1 LNSKAKKSVSGG
13 AKKSAPVEVVFV
25 EQLEL
30 QSPVQPKVKSK
41 SRVQIKKVA
50 VQTLE
55 PSAGIQEAAPK
66 SKSREGAS
74 PLGATTGLNNLEALA
89 APQEVVPLAIK
100 PKTRRARPEVL
111 LVDPESALLEPVVV
125 ESETVE
131 AVKLEVTEVPTSA
144 LTQAPKKTRGRKK
157 AIPEA
162 PQQLELLP
170 LETPDAVRLEP
181 ESVDET
187 LIENLDAETLKPIPV
202 PEASK
207 PTVRA
212 RKAGRTNIFETQ
224 KAPLDPL
231 EALLEFFRAN
241 PRAHQ
246 VRDIAKRLPAFD
258 YERLGGRKGLE
269 DSLENLV
276 AAGRLTLVRRHTYGL
291 PRDVNLVVG
300 RYSVTG
306 NRGGIVQPETPGM
319 KEFSIDARDSLFA
332 WHGDRVVVREERSQ
346 NRSRGVVI
354 RILERDRD
362 EVVGTLEYRQ
372 GYAILRPD
380 ENKIPHRIVLMP
392 SLDRLS
398 AGARIVAKLHWPE
411 NTGEDEPFGE
421 ISSVLGISDSPEVE
435 TQAVVVKFDL
445 RDEFPADVMLET
457 EKIPREIPIKA
468 LQGRVDLRVKRVFT
482 IDGEDAKDFDDAIH
496 IEPLGNGNF
505 LVGVH
510 IADVSH
516 YVTDGSKLDVEAK
529 TRATSVYLP
538 GKVLPMLP
546 ERLSNGVCSLVPFA
560 DRLTVSALVEL
571 SPEGDV
577 VNYAVRNSVIHSK
590 ARLTYNE
597 VQSFSEGKSAM
608 PDHARDVEGDLHLL
622 LKLTTKMRE
631 KRFRDG
637 SLDFK
642 LSEVKVVLEPDG
654 SPRLVPV
661 REETA
666 RGLIEDLMLL
676 ANRLIAAFLLANDAP
691 ALFRIHEVPAETRF
705 KELLDALNRMGV
717 TQAGLLEPTPQA
729 YQQILASVRG
739 TPQESAVNSL
749 LLRSLRQAKYSSEN
763 KGHFGLAFS
772 DYLHF
777 TSPIRRYPDLLVHR
791 VLKLVIAQKLNDK
804 KRETLRESLPELGEF
819 VSERERNAT
828 SAERD
833 LNKYYQCKWAQGKI
847 GETWRGY
854 ISGVMPFGV
863 FVTLENG
870 VEGLMR
876 LEDMKDD
883 QYSFIQGSQAF
894 KGRQGRMFR
903 LGTPVRV
910 RIERVN
916 AVGREIDL
924 ALPVKENTMGKFRNR
939 PGGAGVQK
947 PAMLKGD
954 NRRRVVVL
962 DGKMHGEY
970 SRPVKV
976 TARKLYFGEWTRE
989 NMEADERGA
998 GSENRPNNNP
1008 NGSRPRP
1015 SAQPNN
1021 QARVN
1026 PNQHPRP
1033 NPNQHPRQNPNQAPR
1048 PNTEARVEGSTEP
1061 RVESRTEPRVEGRN
1075 DPRRRFNRP
1084 KNPNPQ
1090 NPNPQNPNP
1099 QNPATQSSSAPVVN
1113 PAASS
1118 VTATGQPAQAR
1129 PKFEPQKRRFE
1140 ERRPKPDVTAA
1151 VVAPVNHNRAQKGP
1165 LEGSTNPVPSAPRVE
1180 RPRVRPVI
1188 AGAEGAQPAT
1198 PANLVVGD
1206 QRQRRR
1212 RR

>member
-1 LNSKAKKSVSGG
+1 MAEALEPQNPGTL
-13 AKKSAPVEVVFV
+13 EV
-25 EQLEL
+25 
-30 QSPVQPKVKSK
+30 QSPSQPEV
-41 SRVQIKKVA
+41 
-50 VQTLE
+50 
-55 PSAGIQEAAPK
+55 APK
-66 SKSREGAS
+66 SRGRAQKIAPVAEVSAELELKPKTRGKQK
-74 PLGATTGLNNLEALA
+74 PLV
-89 APQEVVPLAIK
+89 EVAEPMAIK
-100 PKTRRARPEVL
+100 PKTRRARPEVS
-111 LVDPESALLEPVVV
+111 LVNIESSVLEPVMEVLTLEPVV
-125 ESETVE
+125 
-131 AVKLEVTEVPTSA
+131 EVPTPVIA
-144 LTQAPKKTRGRKK
+144 TPVEVEPKKTRGRKK
-157 AIPEA
+157 VIPEA
-162 PQQLELLP
+162 TQLELLP
-170 LETPDAVRLEP
+170 LEPATTEIVNLVPSVQLETPDEN
-181 ESVDET
+181 S
-187 LIENLDAETLKPIPV
+187 IENLDAETLKPIPV
-202 PEASK
+202 PEPSK
-207 PTVRA
+207 SAVRA
-212 RKAGRTNIFETQ
+212 RKVGRTNIFETQ

-241 PRAHQ
+241 PKAHQ

-319 KEFSIDARDSLFA
+319 KEFGIDARDSLFA

-362 EVVGTLEYRQ
+362 EVVGTLEYKQ

-392 SLDRLS
+392 YRDRLS
-398 AGARIVAKLHWPE
+398 AGARVVAKLHWPE

-445 RDEFPADVMLET
+445 RDEFPSDVMLET
-457 EKIPREIPIKA
+457 EKIPLEIPVKA

-516 YVTDGSKLDVEAK
+516 YVTDGSKLDIEAK

-631 KRFRDG
+631 KRFREG

-804 KRETLRESLPELGEF
+804 KREVLRETLPELGEF

-939 PGGAGVQK
+939 PGGALAQK
-947 PAMLKGD
+947 PAITKGD

-989 NMEADERGA
+989 NMEADDRGA
-998 GSENRPNNNP
+998 GSENRNNQLG
-1008 NGSRPRP
+1008 GSRPRP

-1021 QARVN
+1021 QARSN

-1033 NPNQHPRQNPNQAPR
+1033 NPNQHPRPNPNQAPR
-1048 PNTEARVEGSTEP
+1048 PTVEARVEGSSEI
-1061 RVESRTEPRVEGRN
+1061 RTEPRVEGRN

-1090 NPNPQNPNP
+1090 AA
-1099 QNPATQSSSAPVVN
+1099 ATQSSNIPVVS
-1113 PAASS
+1113 PATSS
-1118 VTATGQPAQAR
+1118 VTVAGQPAPAR

-1140 ERRPKPDVTAA
+1140 ERRPKSDVSAAA

-1165 LEGSTNPVPSAPRVE
+1165 LEGSTNPIPSAPRVE

-1198 PANLVVGD
+1198 PANLVAGAD
-1206 QRQRRR
+1206 RQRRR

>member
-1 LNSKAKKSVSGG
+1 VVKKKTIETQPLESQPASIGKAKRIVSRG
-13 AKKSAPVEVVFV
+13 AKS
-25 EQLEL
+25 
-30 QSPVQPKVKSK
+30 SPVVEEAMILEAQTPTLEMPEVKTRGRRKKLNLEPADTAPLEQATETASKPK
-41 SRVQIKKVA
+41 RGRPKKV
-50 VQTLE
+50 
-55 PSAGIQEAAPK
+55 S
-66 SKSREGAS
+66 
-74 PLGATTGLNNLEALA
+74 
-89 APQEVVPLAIK
+89 
-100 PKTRRARPEVL
+100 
-111 LVDPESALLEPVVV
+111 LEPVEPVMV
-125 ESETVE
+125 RERTD
-131 AVKLEVTEVPTSA
+131 P
-144 LTQAPKKTRGRKK
+144 APKTRGRKK
-157 AIPEA
+157 RVLETA
-162 PQQLELLP
+162 QLELLA
-170 LETPDAVRLEP
+170 LETPVLETP
-181 ESVDET
+181 TSETLALETPVSSVDET
-187 LIENLDAETLKPIPV
+187 SIENLDAETLKPIPALE
-202 PEASK
+202 PSK
-207 PTVRA
+207 PSVRA
-212 RKAGRTNIFETQ
+212 RKTGRTNIFETQ
-224 KAPLDPL
+224 KTPLDPL
-231 EALLEFFRAN
+231 EALLEYFRAN
-241 PRAHQ
+241 PKAHQ

-269 DSLENLV
+269 DSLEGLV

-319 KEFSIDARDSLFA
+319 KEFSIDARDSMFA
-332 WHGDRVVVREERSQ
+332 WHGDRVVVREERIRE
-346 NRSRGVVI
+346 RSRGVVI
-354 RILERDRD
+354 RVLERSRD

-392 SLDRLS
+392 YRDRLS
-398 AGARIVAKLHWPE
+398 AGARVVAKLHWPE

-457 EKIPREIPIKA
+457 EKIPLEIPVKA
-468 LQGRVDLRVKRVFT
+468 LQGRVDLRPKRVFT

-516 YVTDGSKLDVEAK
+516 YVTDGSKLDIEAK
-529 TRATSVYLP
+529 SRATSVYLP

-691 ALFRIHEVPAETRF
+691 ALFRVHEVPAETRF
-705 KELLDALNRMGV
+705 KELLEALNRMGV

-763 KGHFGLAFS
+763 KGHFGLAFT

-791 VLKLVIAQKLNDK
+791 VLKLVIAQKLSDK
-804 KRETLRESLPELGEF
+804 KRENLRETLPELGEF

-854 ISGVMPFGV
+854 ISGVMPFGA

-883 QYSFIQGSQAF
+883 QYSFIQGAQAF

-924 ALPVKENTMGKFRNR
+924 ALPVKENQMGKFRNR
-939 PGGAGVQK
+939 PGGALVTK
-947 PAMLKGD
+947 PAVIKGD

-976 TARKLYFGEWTRE
+976 TARKLYFGEWTRD
-989 NMEADERGA
+989 NMEPDERNGA
-998 GSENRPNNNP
+998 GNERNQNL
-1008 NGSRPRP
+1008 NGSRPHQ
-1015 SAQPNN
+1015 SAQAPRQHQN
-1021 QARVN
+1021 Q
-1026 PNQHPRP
+1026 QPRP
-1033 NPNQHPRQNPNQAPR
+1033 NPNQAPR
-1048 PNTEARVEGSTEP
+1048 PDTEARADTP
-1061 RVESRTEPRVEGRN
+1061 RVEARN
-1075 DPRRRFNRP
+1075 DGRRGRFNRH
-1084 KNPNPQ
+1084 KNPNQ
-1090 NPNPQNPNP
+1090 AT
-1099 QNPATQSSSAPVVN
+1099 QNPAQPPNGVASN
-1113 PAASS
+1113 PANSS
-1118 VTATGQPAQAR
+1118 VVQSAQPVSSR

-1140 ERRPKPDVTAA
+1140 ERRPKPETTAA
-1151 VVAPVNHNRAQKGP
+1151 TAAPVNHNRAQKGP
-1165 LEGSTNPVPSAPRVE
+1165 MEGSANPTPSAPRVE
-1180 RPRVRPVI
+1180 RPRVRPAI
-1188 AGAEGAQPAT
+1188 AGSEGAQPAT
-1198 PANLVVGD
+1198 PANLAVGD
-1206 QRQRRR
+1206 QRNRRR

>member
-1 LNSKAKKSVSGG
+1 MNSKAKKSVSGG
-13 AKKSAPVEVVFV
+13 AKKSAPVGAVAP
-25 EQLEL
+25 QLE
-30 QSPVQPKVKSK
+30 VKNLTTLETPESVALETMPQT
-41 SRVQIKKVA
+41 RGRNKKVVPMA
-50 VQTLE
+50 EVIAE
-55 PSAGIQEAAPK
+55 
-66 SKSREGAS
+66 SKPDVEIETKAKTRGKQKQVTEIA
-74 PLGATTGLNNLEALA
+74 
-89 APQEVVPLAIK
+89 QPLAIK
-100 PKTRRARPEVL
+100 PKTRRARPEVVL
-111 LVDPESALLEPVVV
+111 EPEPALLE
-125 ESETVE
+125 TVAAE
-131 AVKLEVTEVPTSA
+131 PIKLEVTEVA
-144 LTQAPKKTRGRKK
+144 APEVIEATKKTRGRKK
-157 AIPEA
+157 VMPET
-162 PQQLELLP
+162 QQLELLP
-170 LETPDAVRLEP
+170 LETVKLELETSTP
-181 ESVDET
+181 VLLGAESIDET
-187 LIENLDAETLKPIPV
+187 SIENLDAETLKPIPV
-202 PEASK
+202 PEVSK
-207 PTVRA
+207 PGVRA

-224 KAPLDPL
+224 KTPLDPL

-258 YERLGGRKGLE
+258 FDRLGGRKGLE

-276 AAGRLTLVRRHTYGL
+276 ASGRLTLVRRHTYGL

-300 RYSVTG
+300 RYSVTN

-346 NRSRGVVI
+346 NRSRGMVI

-362 EVVGTLEYRQ
+362 EVVGTLEYKQ

-392 SLDRLS
+392 YRDRLS
-398 AGARIVAKLHWPE
+398 AGARVVAKLHWPE

-445 RDEFPADVMLET
+445 RDEFPSDVMLET
-457 EKIPREIPIKA
+457 EKISLEIPVKA
-468 LQGRVDLRVKRVFT
+468 LQGRVDLRSKRVFT

-804 KRETLRESLPELGEF
+804 KREMLRENLPELGEF

-947 PAMLKGD
+947 PVALKGD

-998 GSENRPNNNP
+998 GGENRPNNNL

-1015 SAQPNN
+1015 SGQPNT
-1021 QARVN
+1021 QARVHN

-1033 NPNQHPRQNPNQAPR
+1033 NPNQHPRQTPNQTPR
-1048 PNTEARVEGSTEP
+1048 PAAEPRGVEGSTEP
-1061 RVESRTEPRVEGRN
+1061 RVETRVEGRN

-1090 NPNPQNPNP
+1090 NPNPQNA
-1099 QNPATQSSSAPVVN
+1099 ATQSSSVPSVS
-1113 PAASS
+1113 PATSS
-1118 VTATGQPAQAR
+1118 VTAAGQAAPAR

-1165 LEGSTNPVPSAPRVE
+1165 LEGNATPIPSAPRVE

-1198 PANLVVGD
+1198 PANLVVGAD
-1206 QRQRRR
+1206 RQRRR

>member
-1 LNSKAKKSVSGG
+1 MIEPVALETQESVAPETAPKTRGRRKKVVPAAQVIVESILEIEVENKAKAQNKQ
-13 AKKSAPVEVVFV
+13 KPQVEIA
-25 EQLEL
+25 E
-30 QSPVQPKVKSK
+30 
-41 SRVQIKKVA
+41 
-50 VQTLE
+50 
-55 PSAGIQEAAPK
+55 
-66 SKSREGAS
+66 
-74 PLGATTGLNNLEALA
+74 
-89 APQEVVPLAIK
+89 PLAMK

-111 LVDPESALLEPVVV
+111 LEPEPALLELVAVEPVRLEVV
-125 ESETVE
+125 EI
-131 AVKLEVTEVPTSA
+131 
-144 LTQAPKKTRGRKK
+144 PKKTRGRKK
-157 AIPEA
+157 SVSEVT
-162 PQQLELLP
+162 QLELIP
-170 LETPDAVRLEP
+170 LESSTLESATLELPVDA
-181 ESVDET
+181 DEVA
-187 LIENLDAETLKPIPV
+187 IEMLDAETLKPIPV

-207 PTVRA
+207 PGVRA
-212 RKAGRTNIFETQ
+212 RKVGRTNIFETQ

-269 DSLENLV
+269 DSLESLV

-300 RYSVTG
+300 RYSVTN

-392 SLDRLS
+392 YRDRLS
-398 AGARIVAKLHWPE
+398 AGARVVAKLHWPE

-457 EKIPREIPIKA
+457 ERIPLEIPVKA

-516 YVTDGSKLDVEAK
+516 YVTDGSKLDIEAK

-791 VLKLVIAQKLNDK
+791 VLKLVISQKLNDK
-804 KRETLRESLPELGEF
+804 KRETLRENLPELGEF

-833 LNKYYQCKWAQGKI
+833 LNKYYQCKWAQSKI

-910 RIERVN
+910 SIERVN

-939 PGGAGVQK
+939 PGGTGVQK
-947 PAMLKGD
+947 PAALKGD

-989 NMEADERGA
+989 SLEADERGT
-998 GSENRPNNNP
+998 GSENRPNNNL
-1008 NGSRPRP
+1008 GASRPRP
-1015 SAQPNN
+1015 SGQPNN
-1021 QARVN
+1021 QARVHN

-1033 NPNQHPRQNPNQAPR
+1033 NPNQHPRQNPNQTPR
-1048 PNTEARVEGSTEP
+1048 PTSEARVEGSPEI
-1061 RVESRTEPRVEGRN
+1061 RTEPRVEGQARN
-1075 DPRRRFNRP
+1075 EQRRGRFNRA

-1099 QNPATQSSSAPVVN
+1099 QVAATSSAPVVN
-1113 PAASS
+1113 PVTSSMAA
-1118 VTATGQPAQAR
+1118 AGQPAQVR

-1140 ERRPKPDVTAA
+1140 ERRPKPDLPPAII
-1151 VVAPVNHNRAQKGP
+1151 APVNHNRAQKGP
-1165 LEGSTNPVPSAPRVE
+1165 LEGSATAIPNAPRVE

-1198 PANLVVGD
+1198 PANLVAGAD
-1206 QRQRRR
+1206 RQRRR

>member
-1 LNSKAKKSVSGG
+1 VSRG
-13 AKKSAPVEVVFV
+13 AKQSAPVEVVAIESNEAQNPIALEV
-25 EQLEL
+25 EDSTALE
-30 QSPVQPKVKSK
+30 VKPK
-41 SRVQIKKVA
+41 SRVQIKKRAA
-50 VQTLE
+50 VQSLTAPLE
-55 PSAGIQEAAPK
+55 PSPVVQKPVSKPKIPSKQKQGVETVEVSKPIAVKAKSRRIKPESPVVELETPTLAPDVVEPVKLALSAAPK
-66 SKSREGAS
+66 KSRGHKKE
-74 PLGATTGLNNLEALA
+74 
-89 APQEVVPLAIK
+89 
-100 PKTRRARPEVL
+100 
-111 LVDPESALLEPVVV
+111 LLEV
-125 ESETVE
+125 E
-131 AVKLEVTEVPTSA
+131 
-144 LTQAPKKTRGRKK
+144 
-157 AIPEA
+157 
-162 PQQLELLP
+162 QLELLP
-170 LETPDAVRLEP
+170 LETATPEALKLEP
-181 ESVDET
+181 VESAPPETLSVDAES
-187 LIENLDAETLKPIPV
+187 IENLDAETLKPIPV
-202 PEASK
+202 PEPAKLS
-207 PTVRA
+207 VRA
-212 RKAGRTNIFETQ
+212 RKTGRTNIFETQ

-241 PRAHQ
+241 PKAHQ

-258 YERLGGRKGLE
+258 FDRLGGRKGLE
-269 DSLENLV
+269 DSLEGLV

-319 KEFSIDARDSLFA
+319 KEFSIDLRDSLFA
-332 WHGDRVVVREERSQ
+332 WHGDRVVVREERKQ

-362 EVVGTLEYRQ
+362 EVVGTLEYKQ

-380 ENKIPHRIVLMP
+380 ESKIPHRIVLMP
-392 SLDRLS
+392 YLDRLS
-398 AGARIVAKLHWPE
+398 AGARVVAKLHWPE

-445 RDEFPADVMLET
+445 RDEFPQDVMLET
-457 EKIPREIPIKA
+457 EKIPLEIPVKA
-468 LQGRVDLRVKRVFT
+468 LQGRVDLRSKRVFT

-516 YVTDGSKLDVEAK
+516 YVTDGSKLDLEAK
-529 TRATSVYLP
+529 ARATSVYLP

-560 DRLTVSALVEL
+560 DRLSVSALVEL
-571 SPEGDV
+571 SSEGDV

-631 KRFRDG
+631 KRFREG

-691 ALFRIHEVPAETRF
+691 ALFRVHEVPAETRF

-729 YQQILASVRG
+729 YQQILAAVRG

-763 KGHFGLAFS
+763 KGHFGLAFT

-804 KRETLRESLPELGEF
+804 KREGLRESLPELGEF

-828 SAERD
+828 NAERD
-833 LNKYYQCKWAQGKI
+833 LNKYYQCKWAQSKI
-847 GETWRGY
+847 NETWRGY
-854 ISGVMPFGV
+854 ISGVMPFGA

-883 QYSFIQGSQAF
+883 QYTFIQGSQAF

-910 RIERVN
+910 SIERVN

-924 ALPVKENTMGKFRNR
+924 ALPIKENTMGKFRNR

-947 PAMLKGD
+947 PAITKGD

-976 TARKLYFGEWTRE
+976 TARKLYFGEWTRD
-989 NMEADERGA
+989 NMEAEERGNS
-998 GSENRPNNNP
+998 SENRPNNHL
-1008 NGSRPRP
+1008 NGSRPRT
-1015 SAQPNN
+1015 SGQPNVS
-1021 QARVN
+1021 ARVQNN

-1033 NPNQHPRQNPNQAPR
+1033 NPNQHPRPNPNQTPR
-1048 PNTEARVEGSTEP
+1048 PSTEARVEGSAEP
-1061 RVESRTEPRVEGRN
+1061 RTDGRIEPRTDGRIEPRTDGRNAPRTDGRN

-1090 NPNPQNPNP
+1090 TASAQAPSSNPVVSS
-1099 QNPATQSSSAPVVN
+1099 PATSSPVV
-1113 PAASS
+1113 SGQS
-1118 VTATGQPAQAR
+1118 VQSR

-1140 ERRPKPDVTAA
+1140 ERRPKPDLSPTI
-1151 VVAPVNHNRAQKGP
+1151 VAPVNHNRAQKGP
-1165 LEGSTNPVPSAPRVE
+1165 LEGSTNPTPSAPRVE

-1198 PANLVVGD
+1198 PANLAVGD
-1206 QRQRRR
+1206 QRNRRR

>member
-1 LNSKAKKSVSGG
+1 LLTKAKKPATRG
-13 AKKSAPVEVVFV
+13 AKKSAPVEVIV
-25 EQLEL
+25 EPLEV
-30 QSPVQPKVKSK
+30 QSPVSLEVKDSISPEVKPK
-41 SRVQIKKVA
+41 SRVQIKKIAA
-50 VQTLE
+50 VQSLVTPLE
-55 PSAGIQEAAPK
+55 SSPEIQEPVTQPKSRGAKKQVVEPVGVSEPIAVKAKSRRIKPESPVLKLETPTLALNVIEPVKLALSAAPK
-66 SKSREGAS
+66 KS
-74 PLGATTGLNNLEALA
+74 
-89 APQEVVPLAIK
+89 
-100 PKTRRARPEVL
+100 
-111 LVDPESALLEPVVV
+111 
-125 ESETVE
+125 
-131 AVKLEVTEVPTSA
+131 
-144 LTQAPKKTRGRKK
+144 RGRKQE
-157 AIPEA
+157 I
-162 PQQLELLP
+162 QQLELLP
-170 LETPDAVRLEP
+170 LETATSEPVKLEP
-181 ESVDET
+181 VEPVQLETPLDEIS
-187 LIENLDAETLKPIPV
+187 IENLDAETLKPIPV
-202 PEASK
+202 PEATK
-207 PTVRA
+207 PSVRA
-212 RKAGRTNIFETQ
+212 RKVGRTNIFETQ

-241 PRAHQ
+241 PKAHQ

-269 DSLENLV
+269 DSLEGLV

-332 WHGDRVVVREERSQ
+332 WHGDRVVVREERI
-346 NRSRGVVI
+346 RDRARGVVI

-380 ENKIPHRIVLMP
+380 ENKVPHRIVLMP
-392 SLDRLS
+392 YKDRLS
-398 AGARIVAKLHWPE
+398 AGARVVAKLHWPE

-445 RDEFPADVMLET
+445 RDEFPQDVMLET
-457 EKIPREIPIKA
+457 EKIPLEIPVKA
-468 LQGRVDLRVKRVFT
+468 LQGRVDLRSKRVFT

-516 YVTDGSKLDVEAK
+516 YVTDGSKLDIEAK

-571 SPEGDV
+571 SSEGDV

-631 KRFRDG
+631 KRFREG

-691 ALFRIHEVPAETRF
+691 ALFRVHEVPAETRF

-804 KRETLRESLPELGEF
+804 KREGLRESLPELGEF

-828 SAERD
+828 NAERD
-833 LNKYYQCKWAQGKI
+833 LNKYYQCKWAQSKI

-854 ISGVMPFGV
+854 ISGVMPFGA

-883 QYSFIQGSQAF
+883 QYTFIQGSQAF

-910 RIERVN
+910 SIERVN

-947 PAMLKGD
+947 PVVTKGD

-976 TARKLYFGEWTRE
+976 TARKLYFGEWTRD
-989 NMEADERGA
+989 NMEADERG
-998 GSENRPNNNP
+998 SSNENRPNNNL

-1015 SAQPNN
+1015 SGQPNTS
-1021 QARVN
+1021 ARVQNN

-1033 NPNQHPRQNPNQAPR
+1033 NPNQHARPNPNQTPR
-1048 PNTEARVEGSTEP
+1048 PVTEARVEGSLEP
-1061 RVESRTEPRVEGRN
+1061 RIEGRSEGRN

-1090 NPNPQNPNP
+1090 VASINTPSSNPVVSS
-1099 QNPATQSSSAPVVN
+1099 PASSSSVV
-1113 PAASS
+1113 P
-1118 VTATGQPAQAR
+1118 TQPAQSR

-1165 LEGSTNPVPSAPRVE
+1165 LEGSTNPTPSAPRVE

-1198 PANLVVGD
+1198 PANLAVGD
-1206 QRQRRR
+1206 QRNRRR

>member
-1 LNSKAKKSVSGG
+1 
-13 AKKSAPVEVVFV
+13 
-25 EQLEL
+25 
-30 QSPVQPKVKSK
+30 
-41 SRVQIKKVA
+41 
-50 VQTLE
+50 
-55 PSAGIQEAAPK
+55 
-66 SKSREGAS
+66 
-74 PLGATTGLNNLEALA
+74 
-89 APQEVVPLAIK
+89 
-100 PKTRRARPEVL
+100 
-111 LVDPESALLEPVVV
+111 
-125 ESETVE
+125 
-131 AVKLEVTEVPTSA
+131 
-144 LTQAPKKTRGRKK
+144 
-157 AIPEA
+157 
-162 PQQLELLP
+162 
-170 LETPDAVRLEP
+170 
-181 ESVDET
+181 
-187 LIENLDAETLKPIPV
+187 
-202 PEASK
+202 
-207 PTVRA
+207 
-212 RKAGRTNIFETQ
+212 
-224 KAPLDPL
+224 
-231 EALLEFFRAN
+231 
-241 PRAHQ
+241 
-246 VRDIAKRLPAFD
+246 
-258 YERLGGRKGLE
+258 
-269 DSLENLV
+269 
-276 AAGRLTLVRRHTYGL
+276 
-291 PRDVNLVVG
+291 
-300 RYSVTG
+300 
-306 NRGGIVQPETPGM
+306 
-319 KEFSIDARDSLFA
+319 
-332 WHGDRVVVREERSQ
+332 
-346 NRSRGVVI
+346 
-354 RILERDRD
+354 
-362 EVVGTLEYRQ
+362 
-372 GYAILRPD
+372 
-380 ENKIPHRIVLMP
+380 
-392 SLDRLS
+392 
-398 AGARIVAKLHWPE
+398 
-411 NTGEDEPFGE
+411 
-421 ISSVLGISDSPEVE
+421 
-435 TQAVVVKFDL
+435 
-445 RDEFPADVMLET
+445 
-457 EKIPREIPIKA
+457 
-468 LQGRVDLRVKRVFT
+468 
-482 IDGEDAKDFDDAIH
+482 
-496 IEPLGNGNF
+496 
-505 LVGVH
+505 VH

-516 YVTDGSKLDVEAK
+516 YVTDGSKLDIEAK

-804 KRETLRESLPELGEF
+804 KRETLRETLPELGEF

-883 QYSFIQGSQAF
+883 QYTFIQGSQAF

-910 RIERVN
+910 SIERVN

-939 PGGAGVQK
+939 PGGTGVQK
-947 PAMLKGD
+947 PVALKGD

-976 TARKLYFGEWTRE
+976 TARKLYFGEWTRD
-989 NMEADERGA
+989 NMETDERGA
-998 GSENRPNNNP
+998 GSENRPNNNL

-1015 SAQPNN
+1015 SGQPNA
-1021 QARVN
+1021 QARVHN

-1048 PNTEARVEGSTEP
+1048 PSSEPRVEGSVEP
-1061 RVESRTEPRVEGRN
+1061 RVEGRVEGRN
-1075 DPRRRFNRP
+1075 DPRRRFNRS

-1090 NPNPQNPNP
+1090 NAAAQ
-1099 QNPATQSSSAPVVN
+1099 TSSAPVVS
-1113 PAASS
+1113 PVSSS
-1118 VTATGQPAQAR
+1118 VTVAGQPVQAR

-1165 LEGSTNPVPSAPRVE
+1165 LEGSATPVPSAPRVE

>member
-1 LNSKAKKSVSGG
+1 MESKAKKSVSRG
-13 AKKSAPVEVVFV
+13 AKKAAPIEVTAAPEVQDLSMI
-25 EQLEL
+25 EET
-30 QSPVQPKVKSK
+30 PVIKSK
-41 SRVQIKKVA
+41 LVES
-50 VQTLE
+50 
-55 PSAGIQEAAPK
+55 
-66 SKSREGAS
+66 
-74 PLGATTGLNNLEALA
+74 
-89 APQEVVPLAIK
+89 K
-100 PKTRRARPEVL
+100 PKTRASRPKVMVEVL
-111 LVDPESALLEPVVV
+111 LEPTEPEVVVKAKPGRGKKVVAPVVAEPKVKTRAAKMKAPIVELEIPILEPETVV
-125 ESETVE
+125 EPVLVISEPVQ
-131 AVKLEVTEVPTSA
+131 LENVNEPVQ
-144 LTQAPKKTRGRKK
+144 LENVKKTRGRKK
-157 AIPEA
+157 AVVESA
-162 PQQLELLP
+162 QQELLP
-170 LETPDAVRLEP
+170 LEIPAIETPTLEVAVLTNED
-181 ESVDET
+181 S
-187 LIENLDAETLKPIPV
+187 IENLDAETLKPIPV
-202 PEASK
+202 PEVVK
-207 PTVRA
+207 PSFRA
-212 RKAGRTNIFETQ
+212 RKVGRTNIFETQ

-241 PRAHQ
+241 PKAHQ

-291 PRDVNLVVG
+291 PRDVNLLVG

-319 KEFSIDARDSLFA
+319 KEFFIDPRDSLFA
-332 WHGDRVVVREERSQ
+332 WHGDRVVVREERIRD
-346 NRSRGVVI
+346 RSRGVVI
-354 RILERDRD
+354 RVLERDRD

-392 SLDRLS
+392 YIDRLS
-398 AGARIVAKLHWPE
+398 AGARVVAKLHWPE

-421 ISSVLGISDSPEVE
+421 IVNVLGVSDSPEVE

-445 RDEFPADVMLET
+445 RDEFPSDVILET
-457 EKIPREIPIKA
+457 EKIPLEIPVKA
-468 LQGRVDLRVKRVFT
+468 LQGRVDLRSKRVFT

-516 YVTDGSKLDVEAK
+516 YVTDGSKLDIEAK
-529 TRATSVYLP
+529 SRATSVYLP

-691 ALFRIHEVPAETRF
+691 ALFRVHEVPAESRF
-705 KELLDALNRMGV
+705 KELLEALNRMGV

-791 VLKLVIAQKLNDK
+791 VLKLVIAEKLSEK
-804 KRETLRESLPELGEF
+804 KRVGLRESLPELGEF

-828 SAERD
+828 NAERD
-833 LNKYYQCKWAQGKI
+833 LNKYYQCKWAQSKI

-854 ISGVMPFGV
+854 ISGVMPFGA

-883 QYSFIQGSQAF
+883 QYSFIQGAQAF

-910 RIERVN
+910 AIERVN

-947 PAMLKGD
+947 PAVIKGD

-989 NMEADERGA
+989 NMETDER
-998 GSENRPNNNP
+998 NNTERSSNFNNARSNQ
-1008 NGSRPRP
+1008 NG
-1015 SAQPNN
+1015 QNNN
-1021 QARVN
+1021 QARV
-1026 PNQHPRP
+1026 HTPRP
-1033 NPNQHPRQNPNQAPR
+1033 NPNQAPRPNPNQAPR
-1048 PNTEARVEGSTEP
+1048 PNTEARVEI
-1061 RVESRTEPRVEGRN
+1061 PRVEGRN
-1075 DPRRRFNRP
+1075 DPRRGKFNRP
-1084 KNPNPQ
+1084 RNPNQ
-1090 NPNPQNPNP
+1090 NVGQTPIVAQ
-1099 QNPATQSSSAPVVN
+1099 PVVAPSLS
-1113 PAASS
+1113 PAAASPVVSS
-1118 VTATGQPAQAR
+1118 VPTASR

-1140 ERRPKPDVTAA
+1140 ERRPKPETPA
-1151 VVAPVNHNRAQKGP
+1151 VIAAPVNHNRAQKGP
-1165 LEGSTNPVPSAPRVE
+1165 LEGSATPVPNAPRVE

-1188 AGAEGAQPAT
+1188 AGTEGAQPAT
-1198 PANLVVGD
+1198 PANLVGA
-1206 QRQRRR
+1206 QRNRRR
-1212 RR
+1212 RP

>member
-1 LNSKAKKSVSGG
+1 MVRKAKKSVSSG
-13 AKKSAPVEVVFV
+13 AKKSAPVEVISA

-30 QSPVQPKVKSK
+30 QSLSQPKIKPK
-41 SRVQIKKVA
+41 SRVQIKKITA
-50 VQTLE
+50 VQPLKSN
-55 PSAGIQEAAPK
+55 PAIQKSAP
-66 SKSREGAS
+66 
-74 PLGATTGLNNLEALA
+74 
-89 APQEVVPLAIK
+89 K
-100 PKTRRARPEVL
+100 PKTRRAKFEVL
-111 LVDPESALLEPVVV
+111 LVNPEPALLEPAPV
-125 ESETVE
+125 EPAT
-131 AVKLEVTEVPTSA
+131 LEVAQPVQVETE
-144 LTQAPKKTRGRKK
+144 PKKSRGRKK
-157 AIPEA
+157 VILEVS
-162 PQQLELLP
+162 QLELLP
-170 LETPDAVRLEP
+170 LETLNLEP
-181 ESVDET
+181 KIVPFETELIDET
-187 LIENLDAETLKPIPV
+187 SIENLDAETLKPIPV

-207 PTVRA
+207 PGVRA

-354 RILERDRD
+354 RILERARD

-380 ENKIPHRIVLMP
+380 ENKIPHRTVLMP
-392 SLDRLS
+392 YRDRLS
-398 AGARIVAKLHWPE
+398 AGARVVAKLHWPE

-445 RDEFPADVMLET
+445 RDEFPTDVMLET
-457 EKIPREIPIKA
+457 EKISLEIPVKA

-516 YVTDGSKLDVEAK
+516 YVTDGSKLDIEAK

-608 PDHARDVEGDLHLL
+608 PDHARDSEGDLHLL

-804 KRETLRESLPELGEF
+804 KRETLRQTLPELGEF

-833 LNKYYQCKWAQGKI
+833 LNKYYQCKWAQSKI

-910 RIERVN
+910 SIERVN

-939 PGGAGVQK
+939 PSGTGVQK
-947 PAMLKGD
+947 PAALKGD

-976 TARKLYFGEWTRE
+976 TARKLYFGEWTRD

-998 GSENRPNNNP
+998 GSESRPNNHL

-1015 SAQPNN
+1015 SGQPNA
-1021 QARVN
+1021 QARVHN

-1033 NPNQHPRQNPNQAPR
+1033 NPNQHPRQNPNQTPR
-1048 PNTEARVEGSTEP
+1048 PSSEPRVEGSTEP
-1061 RVESRTEPRVEGRN
+1061 RVEGRVESRN

-1084 KNPNPQ
+1084 KNPNPK
-1090 NPNPQNPNP
+1090 NPNPQN
-1099 QNPATQSSSAPVVN
+1099 AASQSSSAPVVS
-1113 PAASS
+1113 PVTAS
-1118 VTATGQPAQAR
+1118 VTVAGQPAPAR

-1165 LEGSTNPVPSAPRVE
+1165 LEGSATPVPSAPRVE

>member
-1 LNSKAKKSVSGG
+1 MVSKAKKSVSRG
-13 AKKSAPVEVVFV
+13 AKKSAPVEVVTPLEVTNSARLEVKDSVLTEASTVTSTLEVKTSAPLEVKPKTRVTRNKPVTQQTVPVLLERV
-25 EQLEL
+25 E
-30 QSPVQPKVKSK
+30 PVQETVSKVKSGRSKKAVVAEIIEPKVKSRATK
-41 SRVQIKKVA
+41 IKTPTTQLELPMLEAVVVAEPLKVE
-50 VQTLE
+50 V
-55 PSAGIQEAAPK
+55 EAAPK
-66 SKSREGAS
+66 KS
-74 PLGATTGLNNLEALA
+74 
-89 APQEVVPLAIK
+89 
-100 PKTRRARPEVL
+100 
-111 LVDPESALLEPVVV
+111 
-125 ESETVE
+125 
-131 AVKLEVTEVPTSA
+131 
-144 LTQAPKKTRGRKK
+144 RGRKK
-157 AIPEA
+157 EVLEVS
-162 PQQLELLP
+162 QLELLP
-170 LETPDAVRLEP
+170 LKTPTLEMP
-181 ESVDET
+181 QPALGLVSVEDS
-187 LIENLDAETLKPIPV
+187 IENLDAETLKPIPV
-202 PEASK
+202 PEPSK
-207 PTVRA
+207 PSVRA
-212 RKAGRTNIFETQ
+212 RKVGRTNIFETQ

-241 PRAHQ
+241 PKAHQ

-258 YERLGGRKGLE
+258 YDRLGGRKGLE
-269 DSLENLV
+269 DSLEGLV

-291 PRDVNLVVG
+291 PRDVNLLVG

-319 KEFSIDARDSLFA
+319 KEFSIDPRDSLFA
-332 WHGDRVVVREERSQ
+332 WHGDRVVVREERIRD
-346 NRSRGVVI
+346 RSRGVVI
-354 RILERDRD
+354 RILERSRD

-392 SLDRLS
+392 YKDRLS
-398 AGARIVAKLHWPE
+398 AGARVVAKLHWPE

-421 ISSVLGISDSPEVE
+421 ISSVLGTSDSPEVE

-445 RDEFPADVMLET
+445 RDEFPSDVMTET
-457 EKIPREIPIKA
+457 EKIPLEIPVRA
-468 LQGRVDLRVKRVFT
+468 LQGRVDLRSKRVFT

-505 LVGVH
+505 LVGIHV
-510 IADVSH
+510 ADVSH
-516 YVTDGSKLDVEAK
+516 YVTDGSKLDIEAK

-608 PDHARDVEGDLHLL
+608 PDHARDSEGDLHLL

-631 KRFRDG
+631 KRFREG

-691 ALFRIHEVPAETRF
+691 ALFRVHEVPAETRF
-705 KELLDALNRMGV
+705 KDLLEALNRMGV

-763 KGHFGLAFS
+763 KGHFGLAFT

-804 KRETLRESLPELGEF
+804 KRETLREALPELGEF

-828 SAERD
+828 NAERD

-854 ISGVMPFGV
+854 ISGVMPFGA

-883 QYSFIQGSQAF
+883 QYTFIQGSQAF

-910 RIERVN
+910 SIERVN

-924 ALPVKENTMGKFRNR
+924 ALPVKENQMGKFRNR

-947 PAMLKGD
+947 PAVIKGD

-989 NMEADERGA
+989 NMETDERSNA
-998 GSENRPNNNP
+998 GSDRPSSNL
-1008 NGSRPRP
+1008 NGSRPN
-1015 SAQPNN
+1015 PNP
-1021 QARVN
+1021 QARGQH

-1033 NPNQHPRQNPNQAPR
+1033 NPNQAPRPNPNQAAR
-1048 PNTEARVEGSTEP
+1048 PNLEARAET
-1061 RVESRTEPRVEGRN
+1061 PRVEGRN
-1075 DPRRRFNRP
+1075 DPRRGRFNRP
-1084 KNPNPQ
+1084 KNPNQ
-1090 NPNPQNPNP
+1090 VNPNQPAGQTPNVA
-1099 QNPATQSSSAPVVN
+1099 QPAIVPSLGPAISSAAIPGQVV
-1113 PAASS
+1113 PS
-1118 VTATGQPAQAR
+1118 R

-1140 ERRPKPDVTAA
+1140 ERRPKPEAPIVTAT
-1151 VVAPVNHNRAQKGP
+1151 PVNHNRAQKGP
-1165 LEGSTNPVPSAPRVE
+1165 LEGSTTPIPNVPRVE

-1206 QRQRRR
+1206 QRNRRR